1 MPPNA
6 DGSSNVFEQKIY
18 QDNIS
23 GNAFQELVRP
33 DPVDQP
39 EAAVVDAEQQA
50 PDDLEDHHEL
60 HLGLVLSNGK
70 KKTNEVSVRRRRSS

>member
-23 GNAFQELVRP
+23 GNALQELVRP

-39 EAAVVDAEQQA
+39 EAAVVDAE
-50 PDDLEDHHEL
+50 
-60 HLGLVLSNGK
+60 
-70 KKTNEVSVRRRRSS
+70 